1 MEIEHSLAL
10 SHADQRAE
18 EEARP
23 AENIKHNPKY
33 FSGYCKRFFKTKT
46 QVSPQQDTEG
56 SLSQDAKTTSQ
67 MLLLEEYNRVVS
79 SSWQDEII
87 HSSKGFFTESALQT
101 PLTDITLTMEDM
113 ARAIKELNPNVAA
126 GPDGVPAILSPSAA
140 RY

>member
-1 MEIEHSLAL
+1 MRKRTSLNKPLRSAHNSEQRSVITTKIMEIEHSLAQ
-10 SHADQRAE
+10 SHTDQRAE

-79 SSWQDEII
+79 SS
-87 HSSKGFFTESALQT
+87 
-101 PLTDITLTMEDM
+101 
-113 ARAIKELNPNVAA
+113 
-126 GPDGVPAILSPSAA
+126 
-140 RY
+140 

>member
-1 MEIEHSLAL
+1 MSAKQLIIYITKLLETCSPLIAVKKRLAHKNSHIPKHRRIFMRKRTSLNKPLRSAHNSEQRSVITTKIMEIEHSFAL

-56 SLSQDAKTTSQ
+56 SLSLRMRKQPPRC
-67 MLLLEEYNRVVS
+67 Y
-79 SSWQDEII
+79 
-87 HSSKGFFTESALQT
+87 
-101 PLTDITLTMEDM
+101 
-113 ARAIKELNPNVAA
+113 
-126 GPDGVPAILSPSAA
+126 
-140 RY
+140 Y